1 MQPLKVDFLRKNYM
15 MCTFR
20 QTYFREIMRLEMLR

>member
-15 MCTFR
+15 CTFR
-20 QTYFREIMRLEMLR
+20 QTYLREMRLEMLR